1 LVNLFL
7 ITMALFSNIKDL
19 IIKIIV
25 LSFGEGFFNEISSG
39 LKKHFVN
46 ITWSFAGR
54 IISSAIGFFAGILV
68 VRFLGPSKYGLLS
81 YVVSFVGLFSF
92 IASLGIDSILYRDLI
107 KFPEKRD
114 QLLGTAF
121 FLKLIGASFSI
132 LLMVVIS
139 LFLNNDIYTTLLVLI
154 IGLSLLF
161 QSFNVISSYFQSIVL
176 SKFPVIVLLLTGV
189 FLSIFKILLV
199 LFGVPLIWFA
209 VIFLLEGVIT
219 ASGFV
224 LIYFKNHFSIFDWKV
239 NFSIGRELFMN
250 AWPLIFSSAFALIYS
265 RIDQVFIKHM
275 LNDTAVGIYDAA
287 VRLSE
292 IWYLVPAIIAGSLFP
307 AIVNAKK
314 ISEESYKNRI
324 AKLYS
329 LLIYLSFIMIIPLFI
344 LSDRVI
350 LLLYGNEFILSA
362 AVIRIYVWTG
372 VSASVGTVM
381 NYYLINENFIKLS
394 LLFNLVGMLSN
405 VILNIIF
412 IPLYGATGAALAT
425 LISYSL
431 VPIVIFFFKK
441 TRDHGFLILRA
452 FMFK

>member
-1 LVNLFL
+1 
-7 ITMALFSNIKDL
+7 
-19 IIKIIV
+19 
-25 LSFGEGFFNEISSG
+25 
-39 LKKHFVN
+39 
-46 ITWSFAGR
+46 
-54 IISSAIGFFAGILV
+54 
-68 VRFLGPSKYGLLS
+68 
-81 YVVSFVGLFSF
+81 
-92 IASLGIDSILYRDLI
+92 
-107 KFPEKRD
+107 
-114 QLLGTAF
+114 
-121 FLKLIGASFSI
+121 
-132 LLMVVIS
+132 
-139 LFLNNDIYTTLLVLI
+139 
-154 IGLSLLF
+154 
-161 QSFNVISSYFQSIVL
+161 
-176 SKFPVIVLLLTGV
+176 
-189 FLSIFKILLV
+189 
-199 LFGVPLIWFA
+199 
-209 VIFLLEGVIT
+209 
-219 ASGFV
+219 
-224 LIYFKNHFSIFDWKV
+224 
-239 NFSIGRELFMN
+239 MN

-275 LNDTAVGIYDAA
+275 LNDTSVGIYDAA